1 MRRLQVKWL
10 CNVKINQNIFHCE
23 YGIMKLWTFFFVY
36 TILKL
41 LIMVFLAIDC
51 MYDLLMIVEWIQ
63 FHRAEGTI
71 KCENCR
77 DQWIEN
83 SVRWC

>member
-1 MRRLQVKWL
+1 M
-10 CNVKINQNIFHCE
+10 NIFLCLYNIKIVDHGLPC
-23 YGIMKLWTFFFVY
+23 YRLHVWFTN
-36 TILKL
+36 
-41 LIMVFLAIDC
+41 D
-51 MYDLLMIVEWIQ
+51 IVEWIQ

>member
-1 MRRLQVKWL
+1 MRRFTGKMTLQCKNKAKYFSLPVWD
-10 CNVKINQNIFHCE
+10 NETINIFLCLYSIKIVDHGLPC
-23 YGIMKLWTFFFVY
+23 YRL
-36 TILKL
+36 
-41 LIMVFLAIDC
+41 
-51 MYDLLMIVEWIQ
+51 YDLLMIVEWIQ

>member
-1 MRRLQVKWL
+1 MRRFTGKMTLQWKNKAEYFSLPVWD
-10 CNVKINQNIFHCE
+10 NETINIFRCLYSIKIVDHGLPC
-23 YGIMKLWTFFFVY
+23 YRP
-36 TILKL
+36 
-41 LIMVFLAIDC
+41 
-51 MYDLLMIVEWIQ
+51 YDLLMIVEWIQ